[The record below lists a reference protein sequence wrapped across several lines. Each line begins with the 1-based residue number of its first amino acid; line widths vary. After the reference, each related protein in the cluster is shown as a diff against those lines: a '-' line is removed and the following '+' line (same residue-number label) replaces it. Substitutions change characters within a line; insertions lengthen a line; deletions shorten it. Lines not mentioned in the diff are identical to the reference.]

1 MSNDNYLDMDLQIK
15 DPNQRVF
22 TAQDMADFF
31 AYQVEIGKGNWEAH
45 LCMRGFSLIRKNGRG
60 PSLCVL
66 PEDQVYDQERKLIFL
81 GARDS

>member
-1 MSNDNYLDMDLQIK
+1 MPTDTYLDMNLQIK
-15 DPNQRVF
+15 NPNQRMF
-22 TAQDMADFF
+22 TAQDMADFW
-31 AYQVEIGKGNWEAH
+31 AYQVEIGKGNWEVH

-66 PEDQVYDQERKLIFL
+66 PEDQVYDKERKLIFL